1 MTGHDDF
8 PPLPHVRTLDGY
20 VVDTST
26 PVWRVPTPIGL
37 CVFNFSSIS
46 GMGSEFRAALMQFV
60 AYRLVAVSPSS
71 AYGDLVY
78 VRRFL
83 STVTARNHDR
93 VVEEVT
99 WADFRAFEENEL
111 GRTRSVVH
119 GLGATLRAWDRLG
132 AAGLAADLRERLPRL
147 EAGYEPNPSPVRTRC
162 PFRGALTLGE
172 RDEVMA
178 RLRED
183 FEAGKIIT
191 SNYAE
196 AALIMVLA
204 LRPSQVV
211 ALKVRDLAA
220 AAHPSGASHT
230 LRVTRVKQRRVRP
243 GESYKTHRLTP
254 IMGQLLET
262 QRSEAV
268 RWAGTRGMDPAVAP
282 LFPRR
287 PNVSSD
293 SIKRPEL
300 PGWEGHARAGDL
312 GQRFTQT
319 MSSLGLRSARTGAKQ
334 RVTSLR
340 ARRTLATLH
349 RAGGGSVAEVRG
361 LLDHSSNQASL
372 VYIEPNRNVMAR
384 VEAAMAADLRV
395 ISAAFGPLVASEA
408 TCNPGW
414 NEA

>member
-119 GLGATLRAWDRLG
+119 GLGATLRAWDRSG

-183 FEAGKIIT
+183 
-191 SNYAE
+191 
-196 AALIMVLA
+196 
-204 LRPSQVV
+204 
-211 ALKVRDLAA
+211 
-220 AAHPSGASHT
+220 
-230 LRVTRVKQRRVRP
+230 
-243 GESYKTHRLTP
+243 
-254 IMGQLLET
+254 
-262 QRSEAV
+262 
-268 RWAGTRGMDPAVAP
+268 
-282 LFPRR
+282 
-287 PNVSSD
+287 
-293 SIKRPEL
+293 
-300 PGWEGHARAGDL
+300 
-312 GQRFTQT
+312 
-319 MSSLGLRSARTGAKQ
+319 
-334 RVTSLR
+334 
-340 ARRTLATLH
+340 
-349 RAGGGSVAEVRG
+349 
-361 LLDHSSNQASL
+361 
-372 VYIEPNRNVMAR
+372 
-384 VEAAMAADLRV
+384 
-395 ISAAFGPLVASEA
+395 
-408 TCNPGW
+408 
-414 NEA
+414 